1 MNHPFHHLIQKARQS
16 RSSPWHR
23 SSLSSGTEP
32 RTGSSQRSF
41 MGSLVFSLM
50 FSLVFTGVIL
60 AMAWAWNPVD
70 LFHSASGVV
79 WTEVLALGG
88 VLFGL
93 AFLISLPLAMLFQ
106 LRQVLPDD
114 GDGLPTSEA

>member
-1 MNHPFHHLIQKARQS
+1 MNHPFHHLLQKARQN

-32 RTGSSQRSF
+32 RERPVQQSF
-41 MGSLVFSLM
+41 WGSLLFSLV

-60 AMAWAWNPVD
+60 ALAWAWNPVD

-114 GDGLPTSEA
+114 EAGLPTSEA

>member
-1 MNHPFHHLIQKARQS
+1 MNHPFHHLIQKARQN

-23 SSLSSGTEP
+23 SSLSSRGRTH
-32 RTGSSQRSF
+32 TGSGRQSF
-41 MGSLVFSLM
+41 LTSLLFSLVFSL
-50 FSLVFTGVIL
+50 VFTAVIL

-70 LFHSASGVV
+70 LFHSSSGVV

-106 LRQVLPDD
+106 LRQVFPDD
-114 GDGLPTSEA
+114 EAGLPSSEA